1 MQAHWYVLN
10 VKPHKE
16 RIVNRFLRSKGVEVY
31 FPTLRVEPVNPR
43 ASTIRPYFPGYLFVH
58 LDLQDRG
65 QNALRWTPGTRGL
78 VRFGS
83 EPAMVPDTL
92 IDELRKRVAQANE
105 MRDDPELKSGDR
117 VRITGGPFEGYEG
130 LFDTYL
136 SGQDRAQILLAFLH
150 THPQRLKIST
160 DDLQKVE

>member
-16 RIVNRFLRSKGVEVY
+16 RIVNRFLRSKEVEVY
-31 FPTLRVEPVNPR
+31 FPTLRVQPVNPR
-43 ASTIRPYFPGYLFVH
+43 ASTIRPYFPGYLFVR

-65 QNALRWTPGTRGL
+65 KNALRWTPGTRGL

-83 EPAMVPDTL
+83 EPAMVPDAL
-92 IDELRKRVAQANE
+92 ISELRERVAEANE
-105 MRDDPELKSGDR
+105 MRDDPELQSGDR

-136 SGQDRAQILLAFLH
+136 SGHDRAQILLAFLH
-150 THPQRLKIST
+150 NHPQRLKINT